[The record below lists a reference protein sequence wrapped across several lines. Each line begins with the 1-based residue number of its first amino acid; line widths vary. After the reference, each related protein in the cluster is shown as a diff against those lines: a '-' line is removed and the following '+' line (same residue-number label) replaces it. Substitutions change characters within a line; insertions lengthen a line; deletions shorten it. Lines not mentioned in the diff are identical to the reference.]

1 MARLTTCCV
10 CWKLATGVVATG
22 ITCIIFN
29 LLVAAFCG
37 WRLSHLAEEFSHV
50 NRIQNLFTADGLAN
64 LFNEDDATSSG
75 RDNGLGKL
83 FGSIGSGATK
93 DVDAQISA
101 AYNRT
106 YAILCVFIA
115 LQVISI
121 LFNLSLIY
129 AARQK
134 RHRLLLPWLVWY
146 CLFTGLH
153 VIFGLYMVVAGDPWL
168 QFVIVMG
175 PAIFYIYLILV
186 VVSYYLT
193 LRDAAACGEQPLPAE
208 QQPMQPLPEPL
219 PPSQLGGGQVKQP
232 YAPPAQYAPGG
243 QPYAPPAQYAPGGQ
257 PYAPPP
263 QAGQP
268 PPQYSSLS
276 PAQMGGGQVKQ

>member
-75 RDNGLGKL
+75 GDNGLGKL
-83 FGSIGSGATK
+83 FGSIFSGATK
-93 DVDAQISA
+93 DANAQVRA
-101 AYNRT
+101 AYNRA
-106 YAILCVFIA
+106 YAILCVGIA

-208 QQPMQPLPEPL
+208 QQPMKPL
-219 PPSQLGGGQVKQP
+219 S
-232 YAPPAQYAPGG
+232 
-243 QPYAPPAQYAPGGQ
+243 
-257 PYAPPP
+257 
-263 QAGQP
+263 
-268 PPQYSSLS
+268 
-276 PAQMGGGQVKQ
+276 